1 MKFNPNYTITI
12 EIAKFLVQI
21 EEHKDTFRKKPLTAK
36 LLTSLRKSARLIST
50 HYSTQIE
57 GNRLSMEQVEQVVKR
72 KSGFANRE
80 RDEIEVANYYKALE
94 YIEKIQKEDF
104 SEKIIKTI
112 HGLVMKGTTKLSPY
126 REGQNVIRD
135 GLSGSIVYM
144 PPEAKDVNPLME
156 NLVLWINSEIKNG
169 KIPIPIIASLAH
181 YQIATIHPYYDGNGR
196 TARLITTFLLHRYG
210 YGLKGIYSLEEY
222 YANNITGYYDALAV
236 DNIPNYYM
244 GRAEADIT
252 GFISY
257 FMEAMANSF
266 SKINIHANEQST
278 TISKVDTS
286 IIRDL
291 DVQQRAVLTL
301 FVDFRKVSSQLI
313 ADHLGVKKRSA
324 TYLIKKWLESGF
336 LEIENPSFK
345 SRTYKLNQDLEKH
358 IE

>member
-21 EEHKDTFRKKPLTAK
+21 EEHKDAFSKKPLTAK

-57 GNRLSMEQVEQVVKR
+57 GNRLSMEQVEQVVKQ
-72 KSGFANRE
+72 KGVFANSE
-80 RDEIEVANYYKALE
+80 RDETEVANYYKALE

-112 HGLVMKGTTKLSPY
+112 HSLVMKGTTKFSPY

-135 GLSGSIVYM
+135 GSTGGIVYM

-156 NLVLWINSEIKNG
+156 NLILWINSEIKNG
-169 KIPIPIIASLAH
+169 KIPIPIIASIAH

-222 YANNITGYYDALAV
+222 YAKNIAGYYDALAI

-252 GFISY
+252 RFISY

-266 SKINIHANEQST
+266 SKINLHANAQIAST
-278 TISKVDTS
+278 TKIDTS

-291 DVQQRAVLTL
+291 DVQQRAILTL

-313 ADHLGVKKRSA
+313 ADHLGIKKRSA
-324 TYLIKKWLESGF
+324 TNLIKKWVESGF

-358 IE
+358 IG